1 MSDKMKK
8 TILLVV
14 FGFIGGMIMNSLFML
29 DEITGFI
36 NGTGELTIGKL
47 IFYFLMGGIFG
58 AVNCGSSIVYDIE
71 RLSILGATVIHFLL
85 VFTMF
90 FGFGFGIWG
99 FHIEDAAVWIFFV
112 CMVIAYFIIWLAQY
126 TIYKKEVRKLNEELN
141 KISSEKDSSDKKV
154 NE

>member
-99 FHIEDAAVWIFFV
+99 FHIEDAAVWIIFV

-141 KISSEKDSSDKKV
+141 KIRSEKDSSDKKG
-154 NE
+154 E